1 MNLAAGNAD
10 AMSDAV
16 LKVLALDTSTPRGS
30 VALLAGREVMGD
42 LRLLSGDHHSARLL
56 SSIDFLLQNCGWAL
70 SQLNLIAVGIGPG
83 SFTGIRIG
91 VSTALGLAQS
101 LSCPLACVSGLDALA
116 HEMSFLEGRIGIVM
130 DAQRLQVYYAEY
142 DASQGQVRK
151 MRRPGL
157 WFPSDLEPELGR
169 KPLFV
174 AGDGAVRYARELRV
188 SAKARRRL
196 VVVDL
201 FLAAAI
207 ARLALTR
214 RRSWRSG
221 DFLKAEPLY
230 IRPPDA
236 LRSRGNRR

>member
-1 MNLAAGNAD
+1 MRKP
-10 AMSDAV
+10 V
-16 LKVLALDTSTPRGS
+16 LKILALDTSTTRGS
-30 VALLAGREVMGD
+30 VALLAGEETIAD
-42 LRLLSGDHHSARLL
+42 LRLLSKDQHSERLL
-56 SSIDFLLQNCGWAL
+56 GSIDFLLRNSGWTLA
-70 SQLNLIAVGIGPG
+70 QLNLIAVGIGPG

-116 HEMSFLEGRIGIVM
+116 HEMGFLNGRVGIVM

-142 DASQGQVRK
+142 NAGQGRVR
-151 MRRPGL
+151 RVRGPAL
-157 WFPSDLEPELGR
+157 WFPRDLEPALGR
-169 KPLFV
+169 KPVYV
-174 AGDGAVRYARELRV
+174 AGDGAVRYARELRI
-188 SAKARRRL
+188 SATGRRRL
-196 VVVDL
+196 VVMDL

-207 ARLALTR
+207 ARLALAR

-236 LRSRGNRR
+236 LRSRRKRR